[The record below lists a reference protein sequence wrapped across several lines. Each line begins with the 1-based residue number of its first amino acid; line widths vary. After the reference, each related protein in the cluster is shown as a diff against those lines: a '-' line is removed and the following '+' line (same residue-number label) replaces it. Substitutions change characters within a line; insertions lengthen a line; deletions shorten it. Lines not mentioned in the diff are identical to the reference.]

1 MTGSGNNFKSCR
13 GTEVT
18 RFNPCRQNFKQ
29 TKRFTASY
37 FLVSTWKDLLFDVS
51 VIDVIERNY
60 EIWARVE
67 GKLIRMTM
75 DNRRSEDCKLGPQLR
90 ITNIGDLKLCFN
102 IIFWLRYFLL
112 RVKVLYR
119 LVKIKREKKYIYLCM
134 SSHYF
139 ISGHTRLQTH
149 CPPRALFDQQFSTDQ
164 REGFKSY

>member
-149 CPPRALFDQQFSTDQ
+149 CPPRALFDQQFSTD
-164 REGFKSY
+164 

>member
-75 DNRRSEDCKLGPQLR
+75 DNRRPEEYKLGPQLR

-119 LVKIKREKKYIYLCM
+119 LVKIKREKKIHIPVYEL
-134 SSHYF
+134 
-139 ISGHTRLQTH
+139 
-149 CPPRALFDQQFSTDQ
+149 ALFHFWSHPAANTLPSPCTIWSAVQHWSE
-164 REGFKSY
+164 RGI